1 MPAPPAPLPDALAIE
16 VRHVSKTYRMWS
28 SPLAR
33 LMAPLWYR
41 SARGLSR
48 VAPALAARMQ
58 EAVDRRLTRH
68 EALHHIDFSLR
79 RGESLGI
86 IGANGSGKSTLLQI
100 IAGVLR
106 PTSGNARVH
115 GRVAALLEL
124 GSGFNPELSGRENI
138 RINAAVL
145 GLSRSQI
152 EARLPEIVRFADIG
166 QYLDEPVK
174 TYSSGMAV
182 RLAFAVQVHIEP
194 DVLIVDEALSVGD
207 AAFQAKAMAKID
219 EILRRGTTLL
229 FVGHDLNAVKA
240 FCQRAMLL
248 EKGRI
253 VMAGL
258 PDEVITEYLYRTHQR
273 ALRDAEAGT
282 STNGLRRI
290 ADGYGFDDVH
300 VLHAAVN
307 GGTHASLLHGDRV
320 SLAMRVRLR
329 PDIASPC
336 LIVDVLDG
344 RGLQLTGRRIALQ
357 PVGQVSDIDVM
368 VSFDALLQQGIY
380 RIRLRVVDAPSLGT
394 TTVLSRQEGALS
406 FEVVDD
412 CRTRFT
418 GLFPLP
424 MTVVVS

>member
-1 MPAPPAPLPDALAIE
+1 MAGPAEHTPDAPAIE

-41 SARGLSR
+41 TARALCR
-48 VAPALAARMQ
+48 VAPASAARMQ
-58 EAVDRRLTRH
+58 AAVDRRLTRH
-68 EALHHIDFSLR
+68 EALHDIDFSLR

-106 PTSGNARVH
+106 PTSGNACVH

-152 EARLPEIVRFADIG
+152 DARLPDIVRFADIG
-166 QYLDEPVK
+166 PYLDEPVK

-219 EILRRGTTLL
+219 EILRSGTTLL

-248 EKGRI
+248 ERGRI

-273 ALRDAEAGT
+273 ALRDAEGGSST
-282 STNGLRRI
+282 SGLRRI

-300 VLHAAVN
+300 VVQAAVN
-307 GGTHASLLHGDRV
+307 GGTHASLQHGDRV
-320 SLAMRVRLR
+320 SLAMTVRLR
-329 PDIASPC
+329 ADIASPC

-380 RIRLRVVDAPSLGT
+380 RIRLRVVDAPSPGT
-394 TTVLSRQEGALS
+394 TMVLSRQEGTLS